1 MQLEIQLSNNL
12 DSTFRQQLIN
22 NFETIQSCFN
32 EQSAT
37 VDQDKLDKAL
47 KAMRN
52 MVYTINA
59 GSDNGDSTVEIKLA
73 RTSIKGKEY
82 PTIAARLDAI
92 ERAVIN
98 NGGLIDV

>member
-12 DSTFRQQLIN
+12 DPTFRQQLIS
-22 NFETIQSCFN
+22 NFEIIQRCFN
-32 EQSAT
+32 QQSET

-59 GSDNGDSTVEIKLA
+59 GSDNGDSSVETKLA
-73 RTSIKGKEY
+73 RTSIKGKNY

-92 ERAVIN
+92 ERAIIN
-98 NGGLIDV
+98 IGGAIDV